1 MEDVLNGP
9 KMWKLERRIFW
20 ATWGHPGKKI
30 NEIMREGE
38 GRERKKGW
46 DGWKEEESIFSK
58 ILKQQCLNT
67 PIMTSLNLHVVE

>member
-1 MEDVLNGP
+1 MDLRCGSLREEYSGLHGVT
-9 KMWKLERRIFW
+9 LE
-20 ATWGHPGKKI
+20 KKI

-67 PIMTSLNLHVVE
+67 PMMTSLNLHVAE